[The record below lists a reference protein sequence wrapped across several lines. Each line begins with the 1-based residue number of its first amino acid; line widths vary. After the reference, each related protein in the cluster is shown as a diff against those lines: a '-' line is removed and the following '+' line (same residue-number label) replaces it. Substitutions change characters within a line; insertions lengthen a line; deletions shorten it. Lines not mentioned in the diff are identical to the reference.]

1 MDATNSYRS
10 LKIRV
15 TKQAQEIEAWQS
27 KMEVMKRESGKALR
41 ENSLL
46 HVELIKKDEACDER
60 LRAAAAEQRKL
71 EDQVAELHFW
81 KQQQTERHLELEK
94 NHEGVKAKLNDVITG
109 SYAFSKVPGEDI
121 KARMEL
127 SEALRAAVAE
137 GPSAAGAQT
146 RAEALA
152 AAADDRAA
160 ALQRRLVESEAE
172 MARMQAEV
180 DAAKGAVAARDGEIR
195 RLNGLLDNAVD
206 ADALALKEIAENKDS
221 LIASL
226 SQQAEDLTRRIIE
239 LEKAPSSTA
248 PAPAV
253 AGERPVGPAAA
264 GAGASTAAAEAEFRA
279 KHDALASRLAAAEA
293 RTEAAEAAS
302 EALAAANAQVDA
314 LKRELEAVASARDDA
329 EATVARLTNA
339 AAKGSAG
346 AGGNPPRRPRRPPG
360 RKPRPRRRR
369 RRSATR
375 APTRASP
382 RRTPRAPRRSSAPPR
397 PRRRR
402 GARRTSSWRRCASW
416 SACARLPSSRRSSVG
431 R

>member
-109 SYAFSKVPGEDI
+109 SYAFSKVPGEDF

-146 RAEALA
+146 RAGAA

-206 ADALALKEIAENKDS
+206 VDALALKEIAENKDS

-329 EATVARLTNA
+329 EATVARPTNA
-339 AAKGSAG
+339 AAKGAPPPEG
-346 AGGNPPRRPRRPPG
+346 TTPRRPRRPPG

-416 SACARLPSSRRSSVG
+416 SACARLPSSRRNSVG